1 MHMLIIGGIPISVES
16 SDAIAQTYAAIGG
29 VAHMRTMAGGLIAQ
43 RNWRRLKT
51 TVSVGEARFLP
62 AIQSLDLDQALVLSC
77 LAPRQIA
84 GASNAIALPQ
94 ARRADIAPYGFAV
107 LPSGF
112 VVPTPG
118 VLAAHTLT
126 LTPVTS
132 ALRYTA
138 CYVPELSVI
147 ITDISEH
154 YDVRGAVAGWELT
167 AEEI

>member
-29 VAHMRTMAGGLIAQ
+29 VAHLRTMAGGLIAQ

-51 TVSVGEARFLP
+51 TVSVSDARFLP
-62 AIQSLDLDQALVLSC
+62 ALQALDLDQAQVIQC

-84 GASNAIALPQ
+84 GASNAIALPT

-107 LPSGF
+107 MPNGF

-118 VLAAHTLT
+118 VLVANTLT
-126 LTPVTS
+126 LTPV
-132 ALRYTA
+132 AGAIRYTA
-138 CYVPELSVI
+138 CYVPELTVL
-147 ITDISEH
+147 ITDLSEH
-154 YDVRGAVAGWELT
+154 YDVRKAVAGWELT